1 MDRSREHFG
10 PDIFACDQMIHVATQ
25 QFFSDEEVDASSP
38 TGAGWQTFPVGN
50 HVGQSSGHSKT
61 NSFELFS
68 GRPKSSSSS
77 VRSESSSLWRE
88 PAPPYTLSDL
98 KITFEVR
105 GILTLHEA
113 YN

>member
-1 MDRSREHFG
+1 MDRSCELVR

-25 QFFSDEEVDASSP
+25 ELYSDEEVDASSP
-38 TGAGWQTFPVGN
+38 TGAGWQTFPAGKYM
-50 HVGQSSGHSKT
+50 GQGSEHSQT
-61 NSFELFS
+61 NSFELVS

-105 GILTLHEA
+105 RTLTLIEA